1 MGIDLIIAAIAGIG
15 AGIFTGLVP
24 GIHVNL
30 VSVLLI
36 TLSSSLLG
44 FASPLALATFIIS
57 LGITHTFLDSIPS
70 IFLGAPDA
78 DMVMGVLPGH
88 RLLLE
93 GRGFEAVKLTVVG
106 SFLSLLGT
114 LLVVPLLI
122 PVFPFLH
129 NLIEPYLAYLLIL
142 VILFMVWKEK
152 RLRKMMWAIIVFFL
166 SGVLG
171 IVTLGWPNLNQPL
184 FPLLSGLF
192 GVSTLLLSL
201 QQNVKIPPQLI
212 SETVKIDKLSQA
224 KAILAAM
231 LSGGLAGLLPGLGSA
246 QAAILAMELVPGL
259 NMFAFLILVGGINT
273 VNFAVSLVTLYALG
287 KARNGAVVAVLELLK
302 TITTTQLLIFLGTA
316 LFAGSIATLL
326 TLFIAK
332 KFAVWMEKVNYRKLC
347 LMVIAFITILSFVF
361 DGFLGLLILGTST
374 ALGLLSPLLG
384 IKRSNAMGC
393 LLLPVILF
401 FLL

>member
-1 MGIDLIIAAIAGIG
+1 MGIDLVIAALVGIG

-152 RLRKMMWAIIVFFL
+152 GLRKMVWALIVFFL

-201 QQNVKIPPQLI
+201 QQNVKIPPQSI
-212 SETVKIDKLSQA
+212 SDTIKIDKLSQT
-224 KAILAAM
+224 KAIGAAM

-259 NMFAFLILVGGINT
+259 NMFAFLILIGGINT
-273 VNFAVSLVTLYALG
+273 VNFAVSLVTLYTLG

-302 TITTTQLLIFLGTA
+302 SISTTQLLIFLGTA

-347 LMVIAFITILSFVF
+347 LMVISFITILSSVF

-374 ALGLLSPLLG
+374 ALGLLAPLLG

>member
-273 VNFAVSLVTLYALG
+273 VNFAVSLVTLYTLG

>member
-1 MGIDLIIAAIAGIG
+1 MGIDLVIAALVGIG

-152 RLRKMMWAIIVFFL
+152 GLRKMVWALIVFFL

-201 QQNVKIPPQLI
+201 QQNVKIPPQSI
-212 SETVKIDKLSQA
+212 SDTIKIDKLSQT
-224 KAILAAM
+224 KAIGAAM

-259 NMFAFLILVGGINT
+259 NMFAFLILIGGINT
-273 VNFAVSLVTLYALG
+273 VNFAVSLVTLYTLG

-302 TITTTQLLIFLGTA
+302 SISTTQLLIFLGTA

-347 LMVIAFITILSFVF
+347 LMVISFITILSFVF

-374 ALGLLSPLLG
+374 ALGLLAPLLG

>member
-1 MGIDLIIAAIAGIG
+1 
-15 AGIFTGLVP
+15 
-24 GIHVNL
+24 
-30 VSVLLI
+30 
-36 TLSSSLLG
+36 
-44 FASPLALATFIIS
+44 
-57 LGITHTFLDSIPS
+57 
-70 IFLGAPDA
+70 
-78 DMVMGVLPGH
+78 
-88 RLLLE
+88 
-93 GRGFEAVKLTVVG
+93 
-106 SFLSLLGT
+106 
-114 LLVVPLLI
+114 
-122 PVFPFLH
+122 
-129 NLIEPYLAYLLIL
+129 
-142 VILFMVWKEK
+142 
-152 RLRKMMWAIIVFFL
+152 MWAIIVFFL

-273 VNFAVSLVTLYALG
+273 VNFAVSLVTLYTLG